1 MHESEVPLSPLF
13 QSVPRRRR
21 GELAQAADRLVIPA
35 GSTVIRQ
42 GELAHEFFVIL
53 DGTATVIRDGR
64 PIAVL
69 GAGDF
74 FGEIAL
80 VGQPYRTA
88 TVVADSDLDVLI
100 MTRRAFR
107 TILSRFPDFASRVL
121 YAGRMRVVSTLRQVE
136 AGA

>member
-1 MHESEVPLSPLF
+1 MHESEIPLSPLF

-21 GELAQAADRLVIPA
+21 GEVAQATDRLVIRA

-64 PIAVL
+64 SVGVL
-69 GAGDF
+69 RTGDF

-88 TVVADSDLDVLI
+88 TVVADTDLDVLV
-100 MTRRAFR
+100 MSRRAFR
-107 TILSRFPDFASRVL
+107 TILSRFPDFASTVL
-121 YAGRMRVVSTLRQVE
+121 QAGRIRVVSTLRQVE
-136 AGA
+136 ADA